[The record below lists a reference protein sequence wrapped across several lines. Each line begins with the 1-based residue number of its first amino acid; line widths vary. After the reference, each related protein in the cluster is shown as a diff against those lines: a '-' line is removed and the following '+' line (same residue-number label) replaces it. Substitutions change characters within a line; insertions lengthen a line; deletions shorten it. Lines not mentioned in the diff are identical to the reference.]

1 MYPRK
6 PGVLLQKVSLALCSF
21 HKSKA
26 MQMRFTPNKKI
37 RVPLPKDG
45 IHGRAETVF
54 SERRTPAGAVAGI
67 IPVGLLDIEH
77 QLAAALLFGTLPHLG
92 GEVLAVEQLHLV
104 AEFFFVVKGI

>member
-1 MYPRK
+1 MAKNVLCNLTKNQSSVLPMYPRK

-45 IHGRAETVF
+45 IHGRAEL
-54 SERRTPAGAVAGI
+54 SLI
-67 IPVGLLDIEH
+67 HI
-77 QLAAALLFGTLPHLG
+77 
-92 GEVLAVEQLHLV
+92 
-104 AEFFFVVKGI
+104 